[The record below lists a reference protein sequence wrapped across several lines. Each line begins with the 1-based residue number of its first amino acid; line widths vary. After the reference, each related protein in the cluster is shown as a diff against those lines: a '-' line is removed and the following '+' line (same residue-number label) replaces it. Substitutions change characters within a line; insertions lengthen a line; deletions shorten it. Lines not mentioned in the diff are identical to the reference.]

1 MAFTATIRHCTQCL
15 IVYSQ
20 TLMKAVS
27 GDLSKLSKTVVLVN
41 HIPSYHIRRYV
52 VRLFY
57 STEWINGLTVED
69 TNADYIWLKKQRN
82 GYYQLYSSVLL
93 ELISRQIYCIL
104 IT

>member
-1 MAFTATIRHCTQCL
+1 M
-15 IVYSQ
+15 
-20 TLMKAVS
+20 
-27 GDLSKLSKTVVLVN
+27 
-41 HIPSYHIRRYV
+41 
-52 VRLFY
+52 FY